1 MATTLEN
8 ILSAITKRTKI
19 EMDYIDGEGVRT
31 TRAIHPYHAFKWNRK
46 NYFMGFCKYD
56 NDIRTFRISRIRRFK
71 ALDEKFDDKI
81 LSFSQYNKIGHF
93 QAFGNRYRISILKP
107 TSNGP
112 VHRRKRDTPR
122 PLPQPNKLYKTSSP
136 LVKASKYKDG
146 ERFYDGYPVEYF
158 APKLVK
164 SPAICRSPMEKE
176 IFGKL
181 DAAPTVLSY
190 WSEPIRIPYIAASE
204 RHSYIPDIL
213 VEFTSGKRTL
223 VEVKS
228 CWEMNDPENRVKYK
242 VAQNYCHQQ
251 QLTFEVWTLEHGVLR
266 KRSPSDVLKSR
277 TSVNDAMPRT
287 MVQPSGPHVANGT
300 TMKWWILIGLLA
312 LVILILLHC

>member
-8 ILSAITKRTKI
+8 ILSAIAKRTKI
-19 EMDYIDGEGVRT
+19 EMNYIDREGVRT

-46 NYFMGFCKYD
+46 HYFMGFCEYD

-81 LSFSQYNKIGHF
+81 LSFSQYKKLGHF
-93 QAFGNRYRISILKP
+93 QAFGNRYRTSILKP

-112 VHRRKRDTPR
+112 VHS
-122 PLPQPNKLYKTSSP
+122 PLPQPKKLYKTSSP
-136 LVKASKYKDG
+136 LVKASRYKDG
-146 ERFYDGYPVEYF
+146 ERFYDGYPSEYC

-164 SPAICRSPMEKE
+164 SPAICRSPMEEE

-181 DAAPTVLSY
+181 DADPTVLSY
-190 WSEPIRIPYIAASE
+190 WSEPIRISYIAASE
-204 RHSYIPDIL
+204 RHTYIPDIL

-228 CWEMNDPENRVKYK
+228 YSEMNEPENRVKYK
-242 VAQNYCHQQ
+242 VAQNYCHEQ
-251 QLTFEVWTLEHGVLR
+251 QLTFQVWTLEHGVLR
-266 KRSPSDVLKSR
+266 KRSPSDVLNR
-277 TSVNDAMPRT
+277 TNVNDA
-287 MVQPSGPHVANGT
+287 VANGT
-300 TMKWWILIGLLA
+300 TMKWWILIGLL
-312 LVILILLHC
+312 VIFILSRC